1 MGMAFAFL
9 MNTQKEIMAAPM
21 NTETKNAVNATD
33 IDAQYDEK
41 AKRLLGNKIILAH
54 ILVKTIDEFRGMN
67 PKDVVSYIEG
77 EPFISIVPVEP
88 GLTNA
93 AKEENGQRIV
103 GMNTEN
109 TEINEGLVRFDIIFY
124 VRMKDG
130 ISQVI
135 VNVEAQKDEP
145 TSYHI
150 LNRAVFYVSRLV
162 SSQKERDFVKTNY
175 NDIKRVFSIWV
186 CMNMDEN
193 CMDYVHLTDDKLLGS
208 YPWKG
213 GINLLNIVL
222 IGIANELPE
231 HDDKYE
237 LHRLLSTLL
246 SMELSVDEKIGIME
260 KEYSIA
266 VDDRIREDVS
276 AMCNLSQGI
285 RDNTL
290 VDVIMNMYE
299 NNFTLEQIA
308 VATKKSVEEIRAIIK
323 KREPVLA

>member
-1 MGMAFAFL
+1 MD
-9 MNTQKEIMAAPM
+9 TEI
-21 NTETKNAVNATD
+21 KNAVSATD
-33 IDAQYDEK
+33 QDAQYDDK

-54 ILVKTIDEFRGMN
+54 ILVKTVDEFKGMN

-77 EPFISIVPVEP
+77 EPFISVVPVEP
-88 GLTNA
+88 GLTNIE
-93 AKEENGQRIV
+93 KIPSNDGLENGQRIV

-109 TEINEGLVRFDIIFY
+109 AEINEGLVRFDIIFY

-135 VNVEAQKDEP
+135 VNVEGQKDEP
-145 TSYHI
+145 TGYHI

-175 NDIKRVFSIWV
+175 NDIRRVFSIWV
-186 CMNMDEN
+186 CMGMDESS
-193 CMDYVHLTDDKLLGS
+193 MAYVHLAKDDLLGS

-213 GINLLNIVL
+213 RLDLLNIVL
-222 IGIANELPE
+222 IGISNELPE
-231 HDDKYE
+231 HDEKYE

-246 SMELSVDEKIGIME
+246 SMELTVDEKLGIIE
-260 KEYSIA
+260 KEYSIV

-285 RDNTL
+285 KDNTL
-290 VDVIMNMYE
+290 AEVIMTMHEKGYDSA
-299 NNFTLEQIA
+299 QIA
-308 VATKKSVEEIRAIIK
+308 EIVKKTIEEVEAVIK
-323 KREPVLA
+323 KRELVLA

>member
-1 MGMAFAFL
+1 
-9 MNTQKEIMAAPM
+9 M
-21 NTETKNAVNATD
+21 NTEIKNAVSAAD
-33 IDAQYDEK
+33 EDSQYDEK

-54 ILVKTIDEFRGMN
+54 ILVKTVNEFKGMC

-77 EPFISIVPVEP
+77 EPFINVVPVEP
-88 GLTNA
+88 GLTNME
-93 AKEENGQRIV
+93 KKKDGQRIV
-103 GMNTEN
+103 GLNTEN
-109 TEINEGLVRFDIIFY
+109 MEINEGLIRFDIIFY
-124 VRMKDG
+124 VRMQSG

-175 NDIKRVFSIWV
+175 NDIKRVFSIWI
-186 CMNMDEN
+186 CMNMDGN
-193 CMDYVHLTDDKLLGS
+193 SMAYVHLVKDDLLGS

-213 GINLLNIVL
+213 ELDLLNIVL

-246 SMELSVDEKIGIME
+246 SMELSVDEKLGIME
-260 KEYSIA
+260 NEYNIA

-285 RDNTL
+285 RENATDNAIAG
-290 VDVIMNMYE
+290 VIMNMYE

-308 VATKKSVEEIRAIIK
+308 VATKKSVEEISAIIK

>member
-1 MGMAFAFL
+1 MD
-9 MNTQKEIMAAPM
+9 TEI
-21 NTETKNAVNATD
+21 KNAVRAAD
-33 IDAQYDEK
+33 KDAQYDEK

-54 ILVKTIDEFRGMN
+54 ILVKTVDEFKGMN

-77 EPFISIVPVEP
+77 EPFISVVPVEL

-93 AKEENGQRIV
+93 EKEKDGQRIV
-103 GMNTEN
+103 GLNTEN
-109 TEINEGLVRFDIIFY
+109 AEINEGLIRFDIIFY

-135 VNVEAQKDEP
+135 VNLEAQKDEP
-145 TSYHI
+145 TGYHI

-162 SSQKERDFVKTNY
+162 SSQKERDFVGINY

-193 CMDYVHLTDDKLLGS
+193 SMDYVHLADDKLLGS

-213 GINLLNIVL
+213 GLDLLNIVL
-222 IGIANELPE
+222 IGISNELPE
-231 HDDKYE
+231 HDEKYE

-246 SMELSVDEKIGIME
+246 SMELSVDEKLGIMA
-260 KEYSIA
+260 KEYNIA

-290 VDVIMNMYE
+290 AEVIMTMHEKGY
-299 NNFTLEQIA
+299 TSAQIA
-308 VATKKSVEEIRAIIK
+308 EIVKKTIEEVEAVIK

>member
-1 MGMAFAFL
+1 MD
-9 MNTQKEIMAAPM
+9 TEI
-21 NTETKNAVNATD
+21 KNAVSAAD
-33 IDAQYDEK
+33 KDAKYDEK

-54 ILVKTIDEFRGMN
+54 ILVKTVDEFKGMN
-67 PKDVVSYIEG
+67 PKNVVSYIEG
-77 EPFISIVPVEP
+77 EPFISVVPVEP

-93 AKEENGQRIV
+93 EQEKDGQRIV
-103 GMNTEN
+103 GLNTEN
-109 TEINEGLVRFDIIFY
+109 AEINEGLIRFDIIFY

-135 VNVEAQKDEP
+135 VNLEAQKDEP
-145 TSYHI
+145 TGYHI

-162 SSQKERDFVKTNY
+162 SSQKERDFVGINY

-193 CMDYVHLTDDKLLGS
+193 SMDYVHLTDDKLLGS

-213 GINLLNIVL
+213 GIDLLNIVL
-222 IGIANELPE
+222 IGISNELPE
-231 HDDKYE
+231 HDEKYE

-246 SMELSVDEKIGIME
+246 SMELSVDEKLGIMA
-260 KEYSIA
+260 KEYNIA

-290 VDVIMNMYE
+290 AEVIMTMHEKGY
-299 NNFTLEQIA
+299 TSAQIA
-308 VATKKSVEEIRAIIK
+308 EIVKKTIEEVEAVIK

>member
-1 MGMAFAFL
+1 MD
-9 MNTQKEIMAAPM
+9 TEI
-21 NTETKNAVNATD
+21 KNAVSAAD
-33 IDAQYDEK
+33 KDAQYDEK

-54 ILVKTIDEFRGMN
+54 ILVKTVDEFKGMN

-77 EPFISIVPVEP
+77 EPFISVVPVEL

-93 AKEENGQRIV
+93 EKIPSGDGLKDGQRIV
-103 GMNTEN
+103 GLNTEN
-109 TEINEGLVRFDIIFY
+109 AEINEGLIRFDIIFY

-145 TSYHI
+145 TGYHI

-162 SSQKERDFVKTNY
+162 SSQKERDFVGTNY

-193 CMDYVHLTDDKLLGS
+193 SMDYVHLTDDKLLGS

-213 GINLLNIVL
+213 GLALLNIVL
-222 IGIANELPE
+222 IGISIELPE
-231 HDDKYE
+231 HDEKYE

-246 SMELSVDEKIGIME
+246 SMELSVDEKLGIMA
-260 KEYSIA
+260 KEYNIA

-290 VDVIMNMYE
+290 AEVIMTMHEKGY
-299 NNFTLEQIA
+299 TSAQIA
-308 VATKKSVEEIRAIIK
+308 EIVKKTIEEVEAVIK
-323 KREPVLA
+323 KRYCIYV